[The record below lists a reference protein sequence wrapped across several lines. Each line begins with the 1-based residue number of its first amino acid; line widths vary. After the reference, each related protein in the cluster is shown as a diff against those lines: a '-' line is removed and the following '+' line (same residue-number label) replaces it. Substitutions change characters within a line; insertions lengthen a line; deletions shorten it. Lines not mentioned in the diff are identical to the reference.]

1 MASGLSRVL
10 GASSQLRKRKSSR
23 APFSKGIFLAGLK
36 VPALCAER
44 SLMSSSKWAL
54 APHSSSQW
62 QAHFGPLIPLLEDPS
77 VTEIMV
83 NGTNKVF
90 IEQKGLLKKTSFS
103 FESEAVL
110 YQILH
115 SIAEYVG
122 RELSEQSPCLD
133 ARLPDGSRVNI
144 VIPPVAVD
152 GPSVTIRKFSP
163 FSMNHE
169 QLIQSGMFDEKI
181 AYFLSCCVNA
191 RLNMLI
197 CGGTGSGKTTLL
209 NVLSSFIP
217 SHERVVSIEDSAE
230 LKIKNDNLVR
240 LEARPATSTDPG
252 VSIRNLV
259 INALRMRPD
268 RIIVGECRGS
278 EAFDMLQ
285 AMNTGHE
292 GSMTTIHANSS
303 REALRRLE
311 TMVLMTGTDFPMRV
325 IREHMSGAIDVII
338 NVQRTPDGR
347 RRVTEIIEV
356 GNMES
361 DVILTQGIF
370 AYDPAKGGFHSLG
383 FVPRFIHEFTKSGV
397 DFPLDFFNN
406 QYNVRALG
414 GRKK

>member
-1 MASGLSRVL
+1 
-10 GASSQLRKRKSSR
+10 
-23 APFSKGIFLAGLK
+23 
-36 VPALCAER
+36 
-44 SLMSSSKWAL
+44 
-54 APHSSSQW
+54 
-62 QAHFGPLIPLLEDPS
+62 
-77 VTEIMV
+77 
-83 NGTNKVF
+83 
-90 IEQKGLLKKTSFS
+90 
-103 FESEAVL
+103 
-110 YQILH
+110 
-115 SIAEYVG
+115 
-122 RELSEQSPCLD
+122 
-133 ARLPDGSRVNI
+133 

-163 FSMNHE
+163 YSINHE
-169 QLIQSGMFDEKI
+169 QLIASGMFDEKI

-191 RLNMLI
+191 RLNIMI

-209 NVLSSFIP
+209 NVLSGFIP
-217 SHERVVSIEDSAE
+217 PHERVVSIEDAAE
-230 LKIKNDNLVR
+230 LKIRNDNLVR
-240 LEARPATSTDPG
+240 LEARPQTPTDPG
-252 VSIRNLV
+252 VSIRTLV

-292 GSMTTIHANSS
+292 GSMTTLHANSS

-325 IREHMSGAIDVII
+325 IREHMSGALDVIV

-370 AYDPAKGGFHSLG
+370 AWDPSKGFYSLG
-383 FVPRFIHEFTKSGV
+383 FVPRFVHDFSRHGV
-397 DFPLDFFNN
+397 DFPMDFFNN
-406 QYNVRALG
+406 QYSIKAAI
-414 GRKK
+414 RKK